1 MCGLAVA
8 GPGMATG
15 GAGPAVTG
23 LIRPTVAH
31 TGTADDG
38 RTGVVRTSGLA
49 ATGGN
54 AAVVP
59 VSAGIMQSIEQN
71 STSRLPR

>member
-1 MCGLAVA
+1 
-8 GPGMATG
+8 MATG

-31 TGTADDG
+31 TGTVVAG
-38 RTGVVRTSGLA
+38 RTGVGRTSGLA

-54 AAVVP
+54 AEVLP
-59 VSAGIMQSIEQN
+59 VSAGIMQSIERD
-71 STSRLPR
+71 SASRLPAQ